1 MRRRGAPGRGI
12 RHAPY
17 GDRAARLSRNP
28 HDEGPDTRRRRRG
41 LAPRRAPLPRWP
53 ALLGRRTGPVSP
65 VDVSVVDEA
74 RRRLTR
80 RYGPAVETW
89 LADLP
94 ARLAVLRDRWGLE
107 LDAAIPQGS
116 MSVVLRCR
124 TVDRQAA
131 ILKLA
136 PDTRRL
142 AREAS
147 ALRRWAGRRAPTV
160 LAADID
166 LGALLLVGHATF
178 SRDCSAGTLRFTARS
193 SISRLNVG

>member
-1 MRRRGAPGRGI
+1 V
-12 RHAPY
+12 
-17 GDRAARLSRNP
+17 
-28 HDEGPDTRRRRRG
+28 G
-41 LAPRRAPLPRWP
+41 LP
-53 ALLGRRTGPVSP
+53 
-65 VDVSVVDEA
+65 VVDDDV
-74 RRRLTR
+74 RRRLAR
-80 RYGPAVETW
+80 RFGPAVEPW
-89 LADLP
+89 LAGLP
-94 ARLAVLRDRWGLE
+94 ARIAALRDRWGLA
-107 LDAAIPQGS
+107 LDAVIPWGS

-147 ALRRWAGRRAPTV
+147 ALRHWAGRRAPTV